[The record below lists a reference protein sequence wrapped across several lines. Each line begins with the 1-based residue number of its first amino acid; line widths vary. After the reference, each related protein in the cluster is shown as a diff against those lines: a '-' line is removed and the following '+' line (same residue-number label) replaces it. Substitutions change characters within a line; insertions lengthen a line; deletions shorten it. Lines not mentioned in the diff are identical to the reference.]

1 MHFNIFQEMTYIVKA
16 IYDMMGR
23 FTYPA
28 LKTDTTKQ
36 HVDAFFQVSF
46 WLHILNICLH
56 NKMMMLSV
64 FITLY
69 ITSLQKM
76 DKNRDGVVTFDEF
89 ILSCQ
94 EVKYFCLFRMAY
106 YAYYVPVFTVYSVQ
120 SAHLVCME
128 NQRT

>member
-1 MHFNIFQEMTYIVKA
+1 
-16 IYDMMGR
+16 
-23 FTYPA
+23 
-28 LKTDTTKQ
+28 
-36 HVDAFFQVSF
+36 
-46 WLHILNICLH
+46 
-56 NKMMMLSV
+56 MMMLSV

-94 EVKYFCLFRMAY
+94 EVQYFCLFRMAY
-106 YAYYVPVFTVYSVQ
+106 YAYYVPVFTVYNVQ

-128 NQRT
+128 NQMT